1 MMKKSTLFL
10 KKMLFVV
17 ALLLFNLSFSQSS
30 SLSGKV
36 TDAKGE
42 AVVGANVVLSSGS
55 KSASTNAEGMYSF
68 SGLADGSVTVTVSY
82 IGFATEKKTVDVKGS
97 TTMDFQL
104 QDDSKVLEE
113 VVVTGVVNPRAK
125 IKSSVSI
132 TTLDV
137 KQVEQSAPRST
148 AEIFRTI
155 PGIRS
160 ESSGG
165 EGNANISVRGVPISS
180 GGSKYLQ
187 IQEDGL
193 PVLLYGDIAFATAD
207 IFTRFDRNIAKIE
220 AIRGGSA
227 STLSSNSPGGI
238 INFISKTG
246 KTEGGSMVTSFGLD
260 YNDFRTDIEYGARI
274 GDGLYFHAGGFY
286 RTGEGVRSPGFTA
299 NNGGQFK
306 MNVTKEFENG
316 SVTVYAKFLNDRAA
330 AFMPMPIK
338 VTGSNSNPNWESIS
352 GYDATSGTQ
361 QSPYLMHNV
370 GLDGNGNVRRGNVAD
385 GMHPV
390 SKTLGASI
398 NFELADGWKLT
409 NNGRFSSNSG
419 QFITPFPAEVASAAT
434 IANSFGAGST
444 LTYAN
449 DGTAFNNP
457 NGLVSRIHMFD
468 VELNNFNNFMN
479 DLRITKKFDKFGLT
493 AGYFKSIQNISMS
506 WLWNSYLQEVS
517 DNNPRLINVTD
528 AGGNLLSTNG
538 LYAYGVP
545 AWGNCCTRNYDTQ
558 YNVSAPY
565 ANVSFDATDKLSL
578 EGGIRFDMGQVNGSF
593 AGSSQTVYDINNDNV
608 ISAPESS
615 VSAINTAN
623 TTAVDYDY
631 DYVSYSL
638 GANYLIDA
646 NQSVFARYSKGASA
660 KADRILFSGLNYLDG
675 DKINSLD
682 YLAQAEL
689 GYKRKFSKGYVYA
702 TFFTSTT
709 TEEGGFEA
717 TSNSIIE
724 NDYRSMGL
732 EVESSYNVNNDF
744 NLRGGFTYTKAEIT
758 SGANDGNEPRRQ
770 PKMMYNFIP
779 TYKFGKANNVFG
791 LSFIGQTK
799 AYAQD
804 SNELVMNGFVIV
816 NGFVE
821 LGITKGLSLN
831 LAGNNLLN
839 TLAITEAEEG
849 SITANTT
856 NIVRARPL
864 PGRSLSMALTYKF

>member
-82 IGFATEKKTVDVKGS
+82 IGFATEKKTVEVKGN

-608 ISAPESS
+608 ISAPETS

-631 DYVSYSL
+631 NYVSYSL

-821 LGITKGLSLN
+821 FGITKGLSLN

>member
-55 KSASTNAEGMYSF
+55 KSTSTNAEGIYSF

-82 IGFATEKKTVDVKGS
+82 IGFATEKKTVEVKGN

-608 ISAPESS
+608 ISAPETS

-631 DYVSYSL
+631 DYVSYTL

-732 EVESSYNVNNDF
+732 EVESSYNVNSDF

-758 SGANDGNEPRRQ
+758 SGANEGNEPRRQ

-779 TYKFGKANNVFG
+779 TYKFGKANNTFG

-831 LAGNNLLN
+831 LAGNNLFN

>member
-55 KSASTNAEGMYSF
+55 KSTTTNAEGMYSF

-82 IGFATEKKTVDVKGS
+82 IGFANEKKTVAVKGS

-193 PVLLYGDIAFATAD
+193 PVLLYGDIAFATSD

-246 KTEGGSMVTSFGLD
+246 KTEGGSMITSFGLD

-306 MNVTKEFENG
+306 LNVTKEFENG

-390 SKTLGASI
+390 SKTLGTSI

-434 IANSFGAGST
+434 IANSFGTGST
-444 LTYAN
+444 LTFAN

-631 DYVSYSL
+631 DYVSYTL

-758 SGANDGNEPRRQ
+758 SGANEGNEPRRQ

-779 TYKFGKANNVFG
+779 TYKFGKANNTFG

-821 LGITKGLSLN
+821 FGITKGLSLN
-831 LAGNNLLN
+831 VAGNNLLN

>member
-82 IGFATEKKTVDVKGS
+82 IGFATEKKTVEVKGN

-517 DNNPRLINVTD
+517 DNNPRLINVTS

-608 ISAPESS
+608 ISAPETS

-631 DYVSYSL
+631 DYVSYTL
-638 GANYLIDA
+638 GANYLVDA

-758 SGANDGNEPRRQ
+758 SGANEGNEPRRQ

-779 TYKFGKANNVFG
+779 TYKFGKANNTFG

-821 LGITKGLSLN
+821 FGITKGLSLN
-831 LAGNNLLN
+831 IAGNNLLN

>member
-1 MMKKSTLFL
+1 M
-10 KKMLFVV
+10 
-17 ALLLFNLSFSQSS
+17 
-30 SLSGKV
+30 
-36 TDAKGE
+36 
-42 AVVGANVVLSSGS
+42 
-55 KSASTNAEGMYSF
+55 
-68 SGLADGSVTVTVSY
+68 
-82 IGFATEKKTVDVKGS
+82 
-97 TTMDFQL
+97 
-104 QDDSKVLEE
+104 
-113 VVVTGVVNPRAK
+113 
-125 IKSSVSI
+125 
-132 TTLDV
+132 
-137 KQVEQSAPRST
+137 
-148 AEIFRTI
+148 
-155 PGIRS
+155 
-160 ESSGG
+160 
-165 EGNANISVRGVPISS
+165 
-180 GGSKYLQ
+180 
-187 IQEDGL
+187 
-193 PVLLYGDIAFATAD
+193 
-207 IFTRFDRNIAKIE
+207 
-220 AIRGGSA
+220 
-227 STLSSNSPGGI
+227 
-238 INFISKTG
+238 
-246 KTEGGSMVTSFGLD
+246 
-260 YNDFRTDIEYGARI
+260 
-274 GDGLYFHAGGFY
+274 HAGG
-286 RTGEGVRSPGFTA
+286 SPIYD
-299 NNGGQFK
+299 NNCLK
-306 MNVTKEFENG
+306 
-316 SVTVYAKFLNDRAA
+316 
-330 AFMPMPIK
+330 
-338 VTGSNSNPNWESIS
+338 
-352 GYDATSGTQ
+352 
-361 QSPYLMHNV
+361 
-370 GLDGNGNVRRGNVAD
+370 
-385 GMHPV
+385 
-390 SKTLGASI
+390 I
-398 NFELADGWKLT
+398 N
-409 NNGRFSSNSG
+409 NNGRFSLNSG
-419 QFITPFPAEVASAAT
+419 NFVYPFPAQVATAST

-444 LTYAN
+444 LQFAN
-449 DGTAFNNP
+449 
-457 NGLVSRIHMFD
+457 NGAAVSANSLVSRIHMFD

-831 LAGNNLLN
+831 LAGNNLFN

>member
-55 KSASTNAEGMYSF
+55 KSTSTNAEGVYSF

-444 LTYAN
+444 LTFAN

-479 DLRITKKFDKFGLT
+479 DLRVTKKFDKFGLT

-565 ANVSFDATDKLSL
+565 ANVSFEATDKLSL

-608 ISAPESS
+608 ISAPETS

-631 DYVSYSL
+631 NYVSYSL
-638 GANYLIDA
+638 GANYLIDD

-779 TYKFGKANNVFG
+779 TYKFGKASNVFG

-821 LGITKGLSLN
+821 FGITKGLSLN

>member
-10 KKMLFVV
+10 KKMLFLV
-17 ALLLFNLSFSQSS
+17 ALLLCNLSFSQSS

-97 TTMDFQL
+97 TTLDFQL
-104 QDDSKVLEE
+104 QDDSKALDE

-125 IKSSVSI
+125 IKSSVSV

-306 MNVTKEFENG
+306 MNITKEFDNG

-330 AFMPMPIK
+330 AYMPMPIQ

-385 GMHPV
+385 GMNPV
-390 SKTLGASI
+390 SKTIGASV
-398 NFELADGWKLT
+398 NFELAEGWKVT

-479 DLRITKKFDKFGLT
+479 DLRITKKFDKVGLT

-528 AGGNLLSTNG
+528 AGGNSLSTNG

-545 AWGNCCTRNYDTQ
+545 FWGNCCTRNYDTQ

-565 ANVSFDATDKLSL
+565 ANVSFEANDKLSL

-593 AGSSQTVYDINNDNV
+593 AGSSQTTYDINNDNV
-608 ISAPESS
+608 ISTPETS
-615 VSAINTAN
+615 VSAVNTAN

-631 DYVSYSL
+631 DYVSYTL
-638 GANYLIDA
+638 GANYLIDT

-675 DKINSLD
+675 DRINSLD
-682 YLAQAEL
+682 FLAQAEL
-689 GYKRKFSKGYVYA
+689 GYKRKFDKGYVYA
-702 TFFTSTT
+702 TFFSSTT

-717 TSNSIIE
+717 TSNTIIE

-732 EVESSYNVNNDF
+732 ELESSYNVNSDL
-744 NLRGGFTYTKAEIT
+744 NLRGGFTYTKAEVT

-779 TYKFGKANNVFG
+779 TYKFGKANNTLG

-821 LGITKGLSLN
+821 VGITKGLSLN
-831 LAGNNLLN
+831 IAGNNLFN

-864 PGRSLSMALTYKF
+864 PGRSLSMALSYKF

>member
-10 KKMLFVV
+10 KRILFFIAIMLC
-17 ALLLFNLSFSQSS
+17 NLSFSQSS

-55 KSASTNAEGMYSF
+55 KSTSTNAEGVYTF
-68 SGLADGSVTVTVSY
+68 SGLTDGSVTVTVSY
-82 IGFATEKKTVDVKGS
+82 IGMATEKKTANLSGN
-97 TTMDFQL
+97 TTLDFQL
-104 QDDSKVLEE
+104 QDDSKALEE

-193 PVLLYGDIAFATAD
+193 PVLLYGDIAFATSD
-207 IFTRFDRNIAKIE
+207 IFTRFDRNVAKIE

-260 YNDFRTDIEYGARI
+260 YNDFRTDLEYGARI

-306 MNVTKEFENG
+306 MNLTKEFENG

-330 AFMPMPIK
+330 AYMPMPIK
-338 VTGSNSNPNWESIS
+338 VTGSNSSPNWSSIS

-361 QSPYLMHNV
+361 QSPYLLHNV

-390 SKTLGASI
+390 SKTIGASV
-398 NFELADGWKLT
+398 NFELAEGWKVT

-449 DGTAFNNP
+449 DGTAFNTP

-479 DLRITKKFDKFGLT
+479 DLRITKKFDKVGVT

-528 AGGNLLSTNG
+528 AGGNMLSTNG

-565 ANVSFDATDKLSL
+565 ANVSFEATDKLSL

-608 ISAPESS
+608 ISAPETS

-631 DYVSYSL
+631 DYVSYTL

-646 NQSVFARYSKGASA
+646 GQSVFARYSKGASA
-660 KADRILFSGLNYLDG
+660 KADRILFSGLDYLDG

-702 TFFTSTT
+702 TLFSSTT

-732 EVESSYNVNNDF
+732 ELETSYNVNNDL
-744 NLRGGFTYTKAEIT
+744 NLRGGFTYTKAEVT
-758 SGANDGNEPRRQ
+758 SGANNGNEPRRQ

-779 TYKFGKANNVFG
+779 TYKFGKANNTFG

-821 LGITKGLSLN
+821 FGITKGLSLN
-831 LAGNNLLN
+831 LAGNNLFN
-839 TLAITEAEEG
+839 TLAITESEEG

-864 PGRSLSMALTYKF
+864 PGRSLSMALSYKF

>member
-10 KKMLFVV
+10 KK
-17 ALLLFNLSFSQSS
+17 LLFLVAVLLCNLSFSQSS

-42 AVVGANVVLSSGS
+42 AVVGANVVLSNGS

-68 SGLADGSVTVTVSY
+68 SGLTDGSVTVTVSY
-82 IGFATEKKTVDVKGS
+82 IGFATEKKTVDVKGN

-260 YNDFRTDIEYGARI
+260 YNDFRTDLEYGARI

-306 MNVTKEFENG
+306 MNITKKFENG

-330 AFMPMPIK
+330 AYMPMPIK
-338 VTGSNSNPNWESIS
+338 VTGSNASPNWSSVS

-370 GLDGNGNVRRGNVAD
+370 GLDGDGSLRRGNVAD

-390 SKTLGASI
+390 SKTIGASV
-398 NFELADGWKLT
+398 NFELADGWKVT

-449 DGTAFNNP
+449 DGTAFNTP

-479 DLRITKKFDKFGLT
+479 DLRITKKFDKVGVT

-565 ANVSFDATDKLSL
+565 ANVAFEATDKLSL

-593 AGSSQTVYDINNDNV
+593 AGSSQTTYDINNDNV
-608 ISAPESS
+608 ISAPETS

-646 NQSVFARYSKGASA
+646 RQSVFARYSKGASA
-660 KADRILFSGLNYLDG
+660 KADRILFSGLDYLDG

-689 GYKRKFSKGYVYA
+689 GYKRKFDKGYVYA
-702 TFFTSTT
+702 TFFSSTT

-732 EVESSYNVNNDF
+732 ELESSYNVNNDL
-744 NLRGGFTYTKAEIT
+744 NLRGGFTYTKAEVT

-779 TYKFGKANNVFG
+779 TYQFGKANNTFG

-831 LAGNNLLN
+831 IAGNNLFN

-864 PGRSLSMALTYKF
+864 PGRSLSMSLSYKF

>member
-1 MMKKSTLFL
+1 MFFL
-10 KKMLFVV
+10 V
-17 ALLLFNLSFSQSS
+17 AFILGNVGFSQNSN
-30 SLSGKV
+30 LSGKV

-42 AVVGANVVLSSGS
+42 PVIGANVSVNNTS
-55 KSASTNAEGMYSF
+55 KATSTDADGNYTV
-68 SGLADGSVTVTVSY
+68 SGLTNGAASVSVSY
-82 IGFATEKKTVDVKGS
+82 IGYQSQKKSVDVSGN
-97 TTMDFQL
+97 TTLDFQM
-104 QDDSKVLEE
+104 QEDSNALDE
-113 VVVTGVVNPRAK
+113 VVVTGVVNPRTK
-125 IKSSVSI
+125 LKSSVSI

-193 PVLLYGDIAFATAD
+193 PVLLFGDIAFATAD

-238 INFISKTG
+238 INLISKNG
-246 KTEGGSMVTSFGLD
+246 KTDGGSMATSFGLD
-260 YNDFRTDIEYGARI
+260 YNDFRTDLEYGSKI
-274 GDGLYFHAGGFY
+274 GEGLYFHAGGFY
-286 RTGEGVRSPGFTA
+286 RAGEGVRSPGFVA
-299 NNGGQFK
+299 NNGGQVKF
-306 MNVTKEFENG
+306 NITKEFENG
-316 SVTVYAKFLNDRAA
+316 SVTIYTKFLNDRAA
-330 AFMPMPIK
+330 AYMPMP
-338 VTGSNSNPNWESIS
+338 VEVSGTNSSPNWSSVS
-352 GYDATSGTQ
+352 GYDATSGTL
-361 QSPYLMHNV
+361 QSVYLNHNV
-370 GLDGNGNVRRGNVAD
+370 GLGPDGQLRRASVAD
-385 GMHPV
+385 GMHPI
-390 SKTLGASI
+390 SKTIGASA
-398 NFELADGWKLT
+398 NFDLAEGWKVT
-409 NNGRFSSNSG
+409 DNFRFSSNSG
-419 QFITPFPAEVASAAT
+419 GFIAPFPAEVSSAAT

-444 LTYAN
+444 LSYAN
-449 DGTAFNNP
+449 DGTPFNTA
-457 NGLVSRIHMFD
+457 NGLVARIHMFD
-468 VELNNFNNFMN
+468 TQLNNLDNFMN
-479 DLRITKKFDKFGLT
+479 DLRITKKFDKVGVT
-493 AGYFKSIQNISMS
+493 AGFFKSIQNISMS
-506 WLWNSYLQEVS
+506 WVWNSYLQEVS

-528 AGGNLLSTNG
+528 AGGNLLSENG

-565 ANVSFDATDKLSL
+565 ASILFDATDKLSF
-578 EGGIRFDMGQVNGSF
+578 EGGLRYDKGQVNGSF
-593 AGSSQTVYDINNDNV
+593 AGGSQTIFDINNDGV

-615 VSAINTAN
+615 VSSINTAN

-631 DYVSYSL
+631 SYVSYSF
-638 GANYLIDA
+638 GGNYLLDQH
-646 NQSVFARYSKGASA
+646 QSLFARYSKGASA

-682 YLAQAEL
+682 YLTQAEV
-689 GYKRKFSKGYVYA
+689 GYKRKFSKGYLYA
-702 TFFTSTT
+702 TVFHSLT
-709 TEEGGFEA
+709 TEEGGYEA

-724 NDYRSMGL
+724 NDYKSLGL
-732 EVESSYNVNNDF
+732 ELETSYNVNDDL

-758 SGANDGNEPRRQ
+758 SGANEGNDPRRQ

-779 TYKFGKANNVFG
+779 SYKFSQNKNTVG

-804 SNELVMNGFVIV
+804 SNQLVMNGFVII

-821 LGITKGLSLN
+821 FTITKGLSLN

-849 SITANTT
+849 SITENTK
-856 NIVRARPL
+856 NIIRARPL
-864 PGRSLSMALTYKF
+864 PGRSLSMALSYRF

>member
-1 MMKKSTLFL
+1 
-10 KKMLFVV
+10 
-17 ALLLFNLSFSQSS
+17 
-30 SLSGKV
+30 
-36 TDAKGE
+36 
-42 AVVGANVVLSSGS
+42 
-55 KSASTNAEGMYSF
+55 
-68 SGLADGSVTVTVSY
+68 
-82 IGFATEKKTVDVKGS
+82 
-97 TTMDFQL
+97 
-104 QDDSKVLEE
+104 
-113 VVVTGVVNPRAK
+113 
-125 IKSSVSI
+125 
-132 TTLDV
+132 
-137 KQVEQSAPRST
+137 
-148 AEIFRTI
+148 
-155 PGIRS
+155 
-160 ESSGG
+160 
-165 EGNANISVRGVPISS
+165 
-180 GGSKYLQ
+180 
-187 IQEDGL
+187 
-193 PVLLYGDIAFATAD
+193 
-207 IFTRFDRNIAKIE
+207 
-220 AIRGGSA
+220 
-227 STLSSNSPGGI
+227 
-238 INFISKTG
+238 
-246 KTEGGSMVTSFGLD
+246 
-260 YNDFRTDIEYGARI
+260 
-274 GDGLYFHAGGFY
+274 
-286 RTGEGVRSPGFTA
+286 
-299 NNGGQFK
+299 
-306 MNVTKEFENG
+306 
-316 SVTVYAKFLNDRAA
+316 
-330 AFMPMPIK
+330 
-338 VTGSNSNPNWESIS
+338 
-352 GYDATSGTQ
+352 
-361 QSPYLMHNV
+361 MHNV

-385 GMHPV
+385 GMNPV
-390 SKTLGASI
+390 SKTIGASV
-398 NFELADGWKLT
+398 NFELAEGWKVT

-479 DLRITKKFDKFGLT
+479 DLRITKKFDKVGLT

-528 AGGNLLSTNG
+528 AGGNSLSTNG

-545 AWGNCCTRNYDTQ
+545 FWGNCCTRNYDTQ

-565 ANVSFDATDKLSL
+565 ANVSFEANDKLSL

-593 AGSSQTVYDINNDNV
+593 AGSSQTTYDINNDNV
-608 ISAPESS
+608 ISTPETS
-615 VSAINTAN
+615 VSAVNTAN

-631 DYVSYSL
+631 DYVSYTL
-638 GANYLIDA
+638 GANYLIDT

-675 DKINSLD
+675 DRINSLD
-682 YLAQAEL
+682 FLAQAEL
-689 GYKRKFSKGYVYA
+689 GYKRKFDKGYVYA
-702 TFFTSTT
+702 TFFSSTT

-717 TSNSIIE
+717 TSNTIIE

-732 EVESSYNVNNDF
+732 ELESSYNVNSDL
-744 NLRGGFTYTKAEIT
+744 NLRGGFTYTKAEVT

-779 TYKFGKANNVFG
+779 TYKFGKANNTLG

-821 LGITKGLSLN
+821 VGITKGLSLN
-831 LAGNNLLN
+831 IAGNNLFN

-864 PGRSLSMALTYKF
+864 PGRSLSMALSYKF

>member
-1 MMKKSTLFL
+1 MFFL
-10 KKMLFVV
+10 V
-17 ALLLFNLSFSQSS
+17 AFILGNVGFSQNSN
-30 SLSGKV
+30 LSGKV

-42 AVVGANVVLSSGS
+42 PVIGANVSVNNTS
-55 KSASTNAEGMYSF
+55 KATSTDADGNYTV
-68 SGLADGSVTVTVSY
+68 SGLTNGAASVSVSY
-82 IGFATEKKTVDVKGS
+82 IGYQSQKKSVDVSGN
-97 TTMDFQL
+97 TTLDFQM
-104 QDDSKVLEE
+104 QEDSNALDE
-113 VVVTGVVNPRAK
+113 VVVTGVVNPRTK
-125 IKSSVSI
+125 LESSVSI

-193 PVLLYGDIAFATAD
+193 PVLLFGDIAFATAD

-238 INFISKTG
+238 INLISKNG
-246 KTEGGSMVTSFGLD
+246 KTDGGSMATSFGLD
-260 YNDFRTDIEYGARI
+260 YNDFRTDLEYGSKI
-274 GDGLYFHAGGFY
+274 GEGLYFHAGGFY
-286 RTGEGVRSPGFTA
+286 RSGEGVRSPGFVA
-299 NNGGQFK
+299 NNGGQVKF
-306 MNVTKEFENG
+306 NITKEFENG
-316 SVTVYAKFLNDRAA
+316 SVTIYTKFLNDRAA
-330 AFMPMPIK
+330 AYMPMP
-338 VTGSNSNPNWESIS
+338 VEVSGTNSSPNWSSVS
-352 GYDATSGTQ
+352 GYDATSGTL
-361 QSPYLMHNV
+361 QSVYLNHNV
-370 GLDGNGNVRRGNVAD
+370 GLGPDGQLRRASVAD
-385 GMHPV
+385 GMHPI
-390 SKTLGASI
+390 SKTIGASA
-398 NFELADGWKLT
+398 NFDLAEGWKVT
-409 NNGRFSSNSG
+409 DNFRFSSNSG
-419 QFITPFPAEVASAAT
+419 GFIAPFPAEVSSAAT

-444 LTYAN
+444 LSYAN
-449 DGTAFNNP
+449 DGTPFNTA
-457 NGLVSRIHMFD
+457 NGLVARIHMFD
-468 VELNNFNNFMN
+468 TQLNNLDNFMN
-479 DLRITKKFDKFGLT
+479 DLRITKKFDKVGVT
-493 AGYFKSIQNISMS
+493 AGFFKSIQNISMS
-506 WLWNSYLQEVS
+506 WVWNSYLQEVS

-528 AGGNLLSTNG
+528 AGGNLLSENG

-565 ANVSFDATDKLSL
+565 ASILFDATDKLSF
-578 EGGIRFDMGQVNGSF
+578 EGGLRYDKGQVNGSF
-593 AGSSQTVYDINNDNV
+593 AGGSQTIFDINNDGV

-615 VSAINTAN
+615 VSSINTAN

-631 DYVSYSL
+631 SYVSYSF
-638 GANYLIDA
+638 GGNYLLDQH
-646 NQSVFARYSKGASA
+646 QSLFARYSKGASA

-682 YLAQAEL
+682 YLTQAEV
-689 GYKRKFSKGYVYA
+689 GYKRKFSKGYLYA
-702 TFFTSTT
+702 TVFHSLT
-709 TEEGGFEA
+709 TEEGGYEA

-724 NDYRSMGL
+724 NDYKSLGL
-732 EVESSYNVNNDF
+732 ELETSYNVNDDL

-758 SGANDGNEPRRQ
+758 SGANEGNDPRRQ

-779 TYKFGKANNVFG
+779 SYKFSQNKNTVG

-804 SNELVMNGFVIV
+804 SNQLVMNGFVII

-821 LGITKGLSLN
+821 FTITKGLSLN

-849 SITANTT
+849 SITENTK
-856 NIVRARPL
+856 NIIRARPL
-864 PGRSLSMALTYKF
+864 PGRSLSMALSYRF

>member
-1 MMKKSTLFL
+1 MKKSTLFL

-434 IANSFGAGST
+434 IANSFGTGST
-444 LTYAN
+444 LTFAN

-831 LAGNNLLN
+831 LAGNNLFN

>member
-55 KSASTNAEGMYSF
+55 KSVSTNAEGMYSF

-831 LAGNNLLN
+831 LAGNNLFN

>member
-10 KKMLFVV
+10 KKMLFLV

-68 SGLADGSVTVTVSY
+68 SGLTDGSVTVTVSY
-82 IGFATEKKTVDVKGS
+82 IGFATEKKTVDVKGN

-260 YNDFRTDIEYGARI
+260 YSDFRTDIEYGARI

-306 MNVTKEFENG
+306 MNITKEFDNG

-330 AFMPMPIK
+330 AYMPMPIK
-338 VTGSNSNPNWESIS
+338 VTGSNASPNWSSIS

-370 GLDGNGNVRRGNVAD
+370 GLDGDGSLRRGNVAD

-390 SKTLGASI
+390 SKTIGASV
-398 NFELADGWKLT
+398 NFELAEGWKVT

-449 DGTAFNNP
+449 DGTAFNTP

-479 DLRITKKFDKFGLT
+479 DLRITKKFDKVGVT

-565 ANVSFDATDKLSL
+565 ANVSFEATDKLSL

-593 AGSSQTVYDINNDNV
+593 AGSSQTTYDINNDNV
-608 ISAPESS
+608 ISAPETS

-646 NQSVFARYSKGASA
+646 RQSVFARYSKGASA
-660 KADRILFSGLNYLDG
+660 KADRILFSGLDYLDG

-689 GYKRKFSKGYVYA
+689 GYKRKFDKGYVYA
-702 TFFTSTT
+702 TFFSSTT

-732 EVESSYNVNNDF
+732 ELESSYNVNNDL
-744 NLRGGFTYTKAEIT
+744 NLRGGFTYTKAEVT

-779 TYKFGKANNVFG
+779 TYKFGKANNTFG

-804 SNELVMNGFVIV
+804 NNELVMNGFVIV

-821 LGITKGLSLN
+821 VGITKGLSLN
-831 LAGNNLLN
+831 IAGNNLFN

-864 PGRSLSMALTYKF
+864 PGRSLSMALSYKF

>member
-1 MMKKSTLFL
+1 MKKSTLFL
-10 KKMLFVV
+10 KRM
-17 ALLLFNLSFSQSS
+17 LLFIALMLCNLSFSQSS

-36 TDAKGE
+36 TDTKGE
-42 AVVGANVVLSSGS
+42 AVVGANVVLSGTS
-55 KSASTNAEGMYSF
+55 KSTSTNADGVYTF

-82 IGFATEKKTVDVKGS
+82 IGLATEKKTANVSGNS
-97 TTMDFQL
+97 TLDFQL

-193 PVLLYGDIAFATAD
+193 PVLLFGDIAFATSD

-260 YNDFRTDIEYGARI
+260 YSDFRTDLEYGARI

-306 MNVTKEFENG
+306 MNLTKEFEKG

-330 AFMPMPIK
+330 AYMPMPIK
-338 VTGSNSNPNWESIS
+338 VTGSNSNPTWESIS

-390 SKTLGASI
+390 SKTIGASV
-398 NFELADGWKLT
+398 NFELAEGWKVT

-434 IANSFGAGST
+434 IANSFGTGST

-449 DGTAFNNP
+449 DGTAFNTP

-479 DLRITKKFDKFGLT
+479 DLRITKKFDKVGVT

-545 AWGNCCTRNYDTQ
+545 YWGNCCTRNYDTQ

-593 AGSSQTVYDINNDNV
+593 AGSSQTTYDINNDNI
-608 ISAPESS
+608 ISAPETS

-631 DYVSYSL
+631 DYVSYSI
-638 GANYLIDA
+638 GANYLLDER
-646 NQSVFARYSKGASA
+646 QSVFARYSKGASA
-660 KADRILFSGLNYLDG
+660 KADRILFSGLDYLDG

-689 GYKRKFSKGYVYA
+689 GYKRKFDKGYVYA

-732 EVESSYNVNNDF
+732 ELESSYNVNNHL
-744 NLRGGFTYTKAEIT
+744 NLRGGFTYTKAEVT

-779 TYKFGKANNVFG
+779 TYKFGKANNTLG

-804 SNELVMNGFVIV
+804 NNELVMNGFVIV

-821 LGITKGLSLN
+821 VGITKGLSLN
-831 LAGNNLLN
+831 IAGNNLLN

-864 PGRSLSMALTYKF
+864 PGRSLSMALSYKF

>member
-10 KKMLFVV
+10 KKVLFVV
-17 ALLLFNLSFSQSS
+17 ALLLCNLSFSQNS

-42 AVVGANVVLSSGS
+42 TVAGANVVLSNGS
-55 KSASTNAEGMYSF
+55 KSTTTNAEGMYSF
-68 SGLADGSVTVTVSY
+68 SGLTDGSLTVTVSF
-82 IGFATEKKTVDVKGS
+82 IGLATEKKTVDVKGN
-97 TTMDFQL
+97 TTLDFQL

-274 GDGLYFHAGGFY
+274 GEGLYFHAGGFY

-306 MNVTKEFENG
+306 MNLTKEFESG

-330 AFMPMPIK
+330 AFMPMPIR
-338 VTGSNSNPNWESIS
+338 VTGSNSNPNWSSIN

-370 GLDGNGNVRRGNVAD
+370 GLDGDGNLRRGNVAD

-390 SKTLGASI
+390 SKTIGASV
-398 NFELADGWKLT
+398 NFELAEGWKVT
-409 NNGRFSSNSG
+409 NNSRFSSNSG
-419 QFITPFPAEVASAAT
+419 QFIAPFPAEVASAAT

-444 LTYAN
+444 LSFAN

-479 DLRITKKFDKFGLT
+479 DLRITKKFDKVGLT

-545 AWGNCCTRNYDTQ
+545 FWGNCCTRNYDTQ

-593 AGSSQTVYDINNDNV
+593 AGSSQTVFDINNDNV

-623 TTAVDYDY
+623 TTTVNYDY
-631 DYVSYSL
+631 DYVSYTL
-638 GANYLIDA
+638 GANYLIDT

-660 KADRILFSGLNYLDG
+660 KADRILFSGLNYLNG
-675 DKINSLD
+675 DRINSLD
-682 YLAQAEL
+682 YLAQAEI
-689 GYKRKFSKGYVYA
+689 GYKRKFNKGYVYA
-702 TFFTSTT
+702 TFFSSTT

-732 EVESSYNVNNDF
+732 EIESSYNVNSDL
-744 NLRGGFTYTKAEIT
+744 NLRGGFTYTKAEVT

-779 TYKFGKANNVFG
+779 TYKFGKANNTLG

-804 SNELVMNGFVIV
+804 NNELVMNGFVIV

-821 LGITKGLSLN
+821 VGITKGLSLN
-831 LAGNNLLN
+831 LAGNNLFN

-864 PGRSLSMALTYKF
+864 PGRSLSMALSYKF

>member
-444 LTYAN
+444 LTFAN

-831 LAGNNLLN
+831 LAGNNLFN

>member
-1 MMKKSTLFL
+1 MKKSTLFMKRL
-10 KKMLFVV
+10 LFFI

-36 TDAKGE
+36 TDSKGE
-42 AVVGANVVLSSGS
+42 AVAGANVVLSKAG
-55 KSASTNAEGMYSF
+55 KSTTTT
-68 SGLADGSVTVTVSY
+68 ADGSYSITGLSDGSETVTVSY
-82 IGFATEKKTVDVKGS
+82 IGAATQKQTTSISGKT
-97 TTMDFQL
+97 TLDFQL
-104 QDDSKVLEE
+104 QDDSKQLEE
-113 VVVTGVVNPRAK
+113 VVVTGVVNPKAK
-125 IKSSVSI
+125 LKSSVSI
-132 TTLDV
+132 TSLNVT
-137 KQVEQSAPRST
+137 QVEQSAPRST

-187 IQEDGL
+187 LQEDGL
-193 PVLLYGDIAFATAD
+193 PVLLFGDIAFATAD

-227 STLSSNSPGGI
+227 STLSTNSPGGI

-260 YNDFRTDIEYGARI
+260 YSDFRTDIEYGAKI
-274 GDGLYFHAGGFY
+274 GDGLFFHAGGFY

-306 MNVTKEFENG
+306 FNITKEFENG
-316 SVTVYAKFLNDRAA
+316 SVTIYTKFLNDRAA
-330 AFMPMPIK
+330 GYMPMP
-338 VTGSNSNPNWESIS
+338 VEVSGTNSSPNWNSVQ
-352 GYDATSGTQ
+352 GYDATSGTL
-361 QSPYLMHNV
+361 QSIYLSHNV
-370 GLDGNGNVRRGNVAD
+370 GLGPDGELRRGKVAD
-385 GMHPV
+385 GMNPI
-390 SKTLGASI
+390 SKSI
-398 NFELADGWKLT
+398 GISTNFELGDGWKVT
-409 NNGRFSSNSG
+409 DNGRFSSNSG
-419 QFITPFPAEVASAAT
+419 GFIAPFPAEVSSAGT

-449 DGTAFNNP
+449 DGSAFNTA
-457 NGLVSRIHMFD
+457 NGLVARIHMFD
-468 VELNNFNNFMN
+468 TKLNDMNNFMN
-479 DLRITKKFDKFGLT
+479 DLRITKKFDKIGIT

-528 AGGNLLSTNG
+528 SSGNPLSTNG

-545 AWGNCCTRNYDTQ
+545 AWGNCCTRNYNTQ

-565 ANVSFDATDKLSL
+565 ANVSFDANDKLSL
-578 EGGIRFDMGQVNGSF
+578 EGGIRFDNGQVNGSF
-593 AGSSQTVYDINNDNV
+593 AGSSQTVFDINNDNI

-631 DYVSYSL
+631 SYVSYSV
-638 GANYLIDA
+638 GANYLLNA
-646 NQSVFARYSKGASA
+646 QQSVFARVSKGASA

-682 YLAQAEL
+682 FLTQAEL
-689 GYKRKFSKGYVYA
+689 GYKRKFSKGYLYA
-702 TFFTSTT
+702 TLFSATT

-724 NDYRSMGL
+724 NDYKSMGL
-732 EVESSYNVNNDF
+732 EIETSYNVNNAL
-744 NLRGGFTYTKAEIT
+744 NLRGGLTYTKAEIV

-770 PKMMYNFIP
+770 PKMMYNIIP
-779 TYKFGKANNVFG
+779 TYKFGKSNNTVG

-821 LGITKGLSLN
+821 VGITKGLSLN
-831 LAGNNLLN
+831 IAGNNLLN
-839 TLAITEAEEG
+839 TLAITEVEEG
-849 SITANTT
+849 SITNNTN

-864 PGRSLSMALTYKF
+864 PGRSLSMALSYKF

>member
-55 KSASTNAEGMYSF
+55 KSTSTNAEGMYSF

-82 IGFATEKKTVDVKGS
+82 IGFATEKKTVEVKGN

-193 PVLLYGDIAFATAD
+193 PVLLYGDIAFATSD

-419 QFITPFPAEVASAAT
+419 QFITPFPAEVAAAAT

-444 LTYAN
+444 LTFAN

-565 ANVSFDATDKLSL
+565 ANVSFEATDKLSL

-608 ISAPESS
+608 ISAPETS

-631 DYVSYSL
+631 DYVSYTL

-758 SGANDGNEPRRQ
+758 SGANEGNEPRRQ

-779 TYKFGKANNVFG
+779 TYKFGKANNTFG

-821 LGITKGLSLN
+821 FGITKGLSLN
-831 LAGNNLLN
+831 VAGNNLLN